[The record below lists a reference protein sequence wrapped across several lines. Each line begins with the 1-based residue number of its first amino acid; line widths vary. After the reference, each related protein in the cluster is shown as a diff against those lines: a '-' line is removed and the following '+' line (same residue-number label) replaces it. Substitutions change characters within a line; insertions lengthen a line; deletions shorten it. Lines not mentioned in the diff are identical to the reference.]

1 MADFTLAT
9 GGAFADGATL
19 GAYPASAWSG
29 RFASGTPIGSAT
41 NTQTVSGQSVTFTG
55 LTAGVSYYAAV
66 NSSNTNY
73 IHFTVPSTDLPTTNI
88 AALAT
93 ATQTQLTALSTGL
106 LNEAVAR
113 VTGDTPNLGTC
124 FATPAL
130 ANLSGAAVTA
140 DRCYYHQVVIP
151 TSATITGL
159 VYQCT
164 SGAAGNSRVA
174 LYNAAGARVANRTT
188 DFTVSGIDAVAFDT
202 PYAATKGIY
211 FVSVVFSGT
220 PSISLAQPTLPSG
233 FVAGPGSGATATSI
247 TPPTTI
253 ASTRVAVLATY

>member
-9 GGAFADGATL
+9 GGTFADGVTL

-113 VTGDTPNLGTC
+113 VTGDTPNLGTW
-124 FATPAL
+124 FGARV
-130 ANLSGAAVTA
+130 LSSVSSGAVTA

-151 TSATITGL
+151 TSATITGIA
-159 VYQCT
+159 YHCT
-164 SGAAGNSRVA
+164 GGATGNSRVA
-174 LYNAAGARVANRTT
+174 LYNAAGTRVANRTT
-188 DFTVSGIDAVAFDT
+188 DFTVSGLDAVAFDA
-202 PYAATKGIY
+202 PYAATKGVY
-211 FVSVVFSGT
+211 YVLTVFSGT
-220 PSISLAQPTLPSG
+220 PTIALANHAAAGSN
-233 FVAGPGSGATATSI
+233 VAGPGSGATLASLTPAATVSSGR
-247 TPPTTI
+247 TPTMTT
-253 ASTRVAVLATY
+253 Y